1 MEKKTPLYDVHVT
14 LGGKMVPYA
23 GFLMPVQYQGGVIE
37 EHLAVR
43 GGCGLFDVSHM
54 GEVFLEGADA
64 LTNIQYL
71 LTNDMAGMAPG
82 QARYSPMCN
91 ERGGIVD
98 DLLVYYLGENKYLL
112 VVNAANKDK
121 DVAWIKGN
129 LLGGDVT
136 FTDDSDNWG
145 QLALQG
151 PLAQGILEKVIENKD
166 LIPQKYYRFNQNVLV
181 AGCNCLL
188 SRTGYTGEDGFEL
201 YCKKEDTVTL
211 WNALLE
217 AGKEE
222 GLIPCGLAARDTL
235 RLEAGMPLYGQ
246 EMADD
251 ISPLE
256 SGIGFFVKMDKENFI
271 GNQAL
276 EEKKDQPQRRRIGF
290 ELTGRGIAREGN
302 KVLMDENE
310 IGIVTSG
317 TLSPYS
323 KKAIGMA
330 LVSGKPAVDT
340 PIVLDVRGRK
350 IEGKVV
356 KLPFYK
362 RNK

>member
-1 MEKKTPLYDVHVT
+1 MEKKTSLYDLHVAQ
-14 LGGKMVPYA
+14 GGKMVPYA
-23 GFLMPVQYQGGVIE
+23 GFLMPVQYKTGVIE

-43 GGCGLFDVSHM
+43 NRCGLFDVSHM
-54 GEVFLEGADA
+54 GEVMLQGPDA
-64 LTNIQYL
+64 LKNIQHL
-71 LTNDMAGMAPG
+71 LTNDMAGMEPG

-91 ERGGIVD
+91 HQGGIVD
-98 DLLVYYLGENKYLL
+98 DLLVYYLGEDQYLL
-112 VVNAANKDK
+112 VVNAANTDK
-121 DVAWIKGN
+121 DVAWIKEH
-129 LLGGDVT
+129 LLPGEVT
-136 FTDDSDNWG
+136 FINDSDSWG

-151 PLAQGILEKVIENKD
+151 PLAQPILEKVIENKE
-166 LIPQKYYRFNQNVLV
+166 LIPQKYYRFNQNVMV

-201 YCKKEDTVTL
+201 YCNKEDTVKL

-217 AGKEE
+217 AGHEE
-222 GLIPCGLAARDTL
+222 GIIPCGLGARDTL

-251 ISPLE
+251 ISPVE
-256 SGIGFFVKMDKENFI
+256 AGIGFFVKMNKDEFI
-271 GNQAL
+271 GKKAL

-290 ELTGRGIAREGN
+290 EVTARGIAREGN
-302 KVLMDENE
+302 KVLLGEEE
-310 IGIVTSG
+310 IGTVTSG

-330 LVSGKPAVDT
+330 LVKEKLAVDT

-356 KLPFYK
+356 ALPFYK
-362 RNK
+362 RSK